1 MANKKG
7 TALMMVWADIPADKE
22 DDFNAW
28 YNEEH
33 LKELVSVPGILNAAR
48 YEAVRSGPKHLACY
62 ELESPAVIDTD
73 AFKDRPR
80 TEWGSRVSPSI
91 IGTNFINNIYEM
103 IYPSSLNDNIAGAD
117 MAPALQIG
125 RMDISPENEDEWNR
139 WYSGVYVPNY
149 EKVPGCIRGRRWKR
163 GARSTQVRC
172 GLRIRTRGH
181 IRHIRVAGPAGHQPG
196 QSADARPDDP
206 RRGLARHLEEDLPAI
221 SRLRRNK
228 APLVAQAPSGRIIS
242 SSPSSRAPTHF
253 SAKVGRPENSAT
265 RRSFPPIAST

>member
-48 YEAVRSGPKHLACY
+48 YEAIRSGPKHLACY
-62 ELESPAVIDTD
+62 ELESPAVIETD
-73 AFKDRPR
+73 AFKNRPR

-91 IGTNFINNIYEM
+91 IGSNFINNIYEM

-149 EKVPGCIRGRRWKR
+149 EKVPGCIRGRRWKVVR
-163 GARSTQVRC
+163 G
-172 GLRIRTRGH
+172 
-181 IRHIRVAGPAGHQPG
+181 QPKYAVVYEFEHEG
-196 QSADARPDDP
+196 VSDTDPWQAQRDINPDNP
-206 RRGLARHLEEDLPAI
+206 RMRDLMTHAE
-221 SRLRRNK
+221 
-228 APLVAQAPSGRIIS
+228 G
-242 SSPSSRAPTHF
+242 SPGIWKKTF
-253 SAKVGRPENSAT
+253 QL
-265 RRSFPPIAST
+265 

>member
-22 DDFNAW
+22 DDFNRW

-33 LKELVSVPGILNAAR
+33 LQELLSVPGILNAAR

-62 ELESPAVIDTD
+62 ELESPAVIETD

-80 TEWGSRVSPSI
+80 TEWGARVSPSI
-91 IGTNFINNIYEM
+91 IGTNFINNVYEM
-103 IYPSSLNDNIAGAD
+103 IYPDALNDGIAGAD

-149 EKVPGCIRGRRWKR
+149 EKVPGCIRGRRWRVVR
-163 GARSTQVRC
+163 G
-172 GLRIRTRGH
+172 
-181 IRHIRVAGPAGHQPG
+181 QPKYAVVYEFEHEG
-196 QSADARPDDP
+196 VSDTDAWQAQRDINPDNP
-206 RRGLARHLEEDLPAI
+206 RMRDLMTHAE
-221 SRLRRNK
+221 
-228 APLVAQAPSGRIIS
+228 G
-242 SSPSSRAPTHF
+242 SPGIWKKTF
-253 SAKVGRPENSAT
+253 QL
-265 RRSFPPIAST
+265 